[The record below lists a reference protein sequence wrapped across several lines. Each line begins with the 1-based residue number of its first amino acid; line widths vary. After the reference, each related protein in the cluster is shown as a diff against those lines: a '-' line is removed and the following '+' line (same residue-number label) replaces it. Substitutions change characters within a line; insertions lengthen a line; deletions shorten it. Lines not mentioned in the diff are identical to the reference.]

1 MNTSALRS
9 VEGNTLV
16 SRAMPAVRIEVDPGL
31 VYVGAAQL
39 VIYEVAL
46 AELHLFATRP
56 APRAD
61 DGPAPEQPLRRLLWV
76 QFEHFLDNNTY
87 AYEYPVDQ
95 TVTFDGLEF
104 LHDADTMDL
113 DSKRRPDSDGAQGIA
128 LLRRNG
134 YRVTGGGMYKRYVH
148 LIGADK
154 RTELML
160 IYLEHLDG
168 TGLALA
174 DLQPGGP
181 AFDRWPALTRGLHER
196 ALSSFKITQL

>member
-1 MNTSALRS
+1 MNASSLRS

-16 SRAMPAVRIEVDPGL
+16 SPAMPAVRIEVEPGL
-31 VYVGAAQL
+31 VYVGAAQF
-39 VIYEVAL
+39 VIYGVAL
-46 AELHLFATRP
+46 AELHLFA
-56 APRAD
+56 APRAG
-61 DGPAPEQPLRRLLWV
+61 DGLAQGLALQRLLWV
-76 QFEHFLDNNTY
+76 QFEHFLDDNTY
-87 AYEYPVDQ
+87 AYEYPVDE

-128 LLRRNG
+128 LLQRNG

-168 TGLALA
+168 TGLTLA

-181 AFDRWPALTRGLHER
+181 AFERWPALTRGLHER
-196 ALSSFKITQL
+196 ALASFKITQL